1 MNDLLWN
8 TKMLG
13 AMQAHA
19 CLTEDETTVL
29 MDWAKGRSIAN
40 TATMHYMSTGK
51 VEKLRRRLREK
62 YDGIQPYTDL
72 PPRKK

>member
-1 MNDLLWN
+1 
-8 TKMLG
+8 MLG

-19 CLTEDETTVL
+19 CLTEDETIVL

-40 TATMHYMSTGK
+40 TAMMHYMSTGK
-51 VEKLRRRLREK
+51 VEKLRKRLRQK

-72 PPRKK
+72 PPRRK

>member
-1 MNDLLWN
+1 MNDLLFN
-8 TKMLG
+8 SKVLG

-19 CLTEDETTVL
+19 CLTEDETIVL

-40 TATMHYMSTGK
+40 TAMTHHMSDSK
-51 VEKLRRRLREK
+51 VDKIRTRLRMK
-62 YDGIQPYTDL
+62 YDGIQAYADL

>member
-8 TKMLG
+8 SRMLG

-19 CLTEDETTVL
+19 CLTEEETIVL

-40 TATMHYMSTGK
+40 TAMMHNMSESK
-51 VEKLRRRLREK
+51 VNRLRHRIREK
-62 YDGIQPYTDL
+62 YDGIQEYADL
-72 PPRKK
+72 PVRR